1 MTTRTF
7 LVHGLLAGLLAGVAA
22 FVVAYT
28 VGEPQVDKA
37 IALEAVSDSEAAG
50 APASDGHDQTLTGS
64 SDSDESAGH
73 SHGDE
78 AVVSRTTQ
86 STLGLATGTL
96 ALGVVLG
103 GFTGLL
109 AAAGLG
115 RLGGLRP
122 AASTALVALLAAV
135 SFSVV
140 PFLKYPATPPAV
152 GSGETIDSRTAVY
165 FGFLAVSVL
174 GVLAA
179 VAVARRAA
187 RRWAAVPGVLAGAA
201 TYVVVAAVAALA
213 FPKIDELGSFP
224 ASILWDF
231 RIASLL
237 TLVAMWVVIGA
248 ALTAL
253 VDRTW
258 RQHSAVRARKELAAS
273 L

>member
-28 VGEPQVDKA
+28 VGEPQVDRA
-37 IALEAVSDSEAAG
+37 IALESAG
-50 APASDGHDQTLTGS
+50 ATADHHHEDGATAS
-64 SDSDESAGH
+64 H
-73 SHGDE
+73 SHSHDD
-78 AVVSRTTQ
+78 AAVSRTTQ

-96 ALGVVLG
+96 AIGVVLG
-103 GFTGLL
+103 GLTGLL
-109 AAAGLG
+109 SAVGLG
-115 RLGGLRP
+115 RLGSLRP
-122 AASTALVALLAAV
+122 AASTALVALLGAV

-152 GSGETIDSRTAVY
+152 GSGETIDSRTALW
-165 FGFLAVSVL
+165 FGFVAVSVL

-179 VAVARRAA
+179 VAVARWAA
-187 RRWAAVPGVLAGAA
+187 RRWSGVPGTIAGATA
-201 TYVVVAAVAALA
+201 YVVVVAAAALA
-213 FPKIDELGSFP
+213 FPKVDELGGFP

-231 RIASLL
+231 RISSLL
-237 TLVAMWVVIGA
+237 TLLAMWAVIGA
-248 ALTAL
+248 VLTVL

-258 RQHSAVRARKELAAS
+258 RRQEAVEAQRAFAAA

>member
-28 VGEPQVDKA
+28 VGEPQVDRA
-37 IALEAVSDSEAAG
+37 IALESAGATADHHHEDEAA
-50 APASDGHDQTLTGS
+50 ASGS
-64 SDSDESAGH
+64 VSH
-73 SHGDE
+73 SHSHDD
-78 AVVSRTTQ
+78 AAISRTTQ

-96 ALGVVLG
+96 GIGVVLG
-103 GFTGLL
+103 GLTGLL
-109 AAAGLG
+109 AAVGLG
-115 RLGGLRP
+115 RLGSLRP
-122 AASTALVALLAAV
+122 AASTALVALLGAV

-152 GSGETIDSRTAVY
+152 GSGETIDSRTALW
-165 FGFLAVSVL
+165 FGFVAVSVL

-179 VAVARRAA
+179 VAVARWAA
-187 RRWAAVPGVLAGAA
+187 RRWSGVPGTIAGAA
-201 TYVVVAAVAALA
+201 AYVVVVTVSALA
-213 FPKIDELGSFP
+213 FPKVDELGGFP

-231 RIASLL
+231 RISSLL
-237 TLVAMWVVIGA
+237 TLLAMWAVIGA

-253 VDRTW
+253 VDRSW
-258 RQHSAVRARKELAAS
+258 RRQAAVEAQRAYAAA

>member
-28 VGEPQVDKA
+28 VGEPQVDRA
-37 IALEAVSDSEAAG
+37 IALESAG
-50 APASDGHDQTLTGS
+50 ATADHHHEDDVTTSGAAS
-64 SDSDESAGH
+64 H
-73 SHGDE
+73 SHSHDD
-78 AVVSRTTQ
+78 AAISRTTQ

-96 ALGVVLG
+96 AIGIVLG
-103 GFTGLL
+103 GLTGLL
-109 AAAGLG
+109 SAVGLG
-115 RLGGLRP
+115 RLGSLRP
-122 AASTALVALLAAV
+122 AASTALVALLGAV

-152 GSGETIDSRTAVY
+152 GSGETIDSRTALW
-165 FGFLAVSVL
+165 FGFVAVSVL

-187 RRWAAVPGVLAGAA
+187 HRWSGVPGIVAGAA
-201 TYVVVAAVAALA
+201 AYVVVVAVAALF
-213 FPKIDELGSFP
+213 FPEVDELGGFP
-224 ASILWDF
+224 ASVLWDF
-231 RIASLL
+231 RISSLL
-237 TLVAMWVVIGA
+237 TLLAMWAVIGA
-248 ALTAL
+248 VLTVL

-258 RQHSAVRARKELAAS
+258 RRQEAAAAQRAFAAT

>member
-28 VGEPQVDKA
+28 VGEPQVDRA
-37 IALEAVSDSEAAG
+37 IALESAGATADHHEDEAA
-50 APASDGHDQTLTGS
+50 ASGS
-64 SDSDESAGH
+64 ASH
-73 SHGDE
+73 SHSHDD
-78 AVVSRTTQ
+78 AAISRTTQ

-96 ALGVVLG
+96 GIGVVLG
-103 GFTGLL
+103 GLTGLL
-109 AAAGLG
+109 AAVGLG
-115 RLGGLRP
+115 RLGSLRP
-122 AASTALVALLAAV
+122 AASTALVALLGAV

-152 GSGETIDSRTAVY
+152 GSGETIDSRTALW
-165 FGFLAVSVL
+165 FGFVTVSVL

-179 VAVARRAA
+179 VAVARWAA
-187 RRWAAVPGVLAGAA
+187 RRWSGVPGTIAGAA
-201 TYVVVAAVAALA
+201 AYVVVVTVAALA
-213 FPKIDELGSFP
+213 FPKVDELGGFP

-231 RIASLL
+231 RISSLL
-237 TLVAMWVVIGA
+237 TLLAMWAVIGA

-253 VDRTW
+253 VDRSW
-258 RQHSAVRARKELAAS
+258 RRQAAVEAQRAYAAA

>member
-28 VGEPQVDKA
+28 VGEPQVDRA
-37 IALEAVSDSEAAG
+37 IALESAG
-50 APASDGHDQTLTGS
+50 ATADHHHEDGATTSGAASHSHDH
-64 SDSDESAGH
+64 GH
-73 SHGDE
+73 SHDD
-78 AVVSRTTQ
+78 AAISRTTQ

-96 ALGVVLG
+96 AIGVVLG
-103 GFTGLL
+103 GLTGLL
-109 AAAGLG
+109 SAVGLG
-115 RLGGLRP
+115 RLGSLRP
-122 AASTALVALLAAV
+122 AASTALVALLGAV

-152 GSGETIDSRTAVY
+152 GSGETIDSRTALW
-165 FGFLAVSVL
+165 FGFVAVSVL

-179 VAVARRAA
+179 VAVARWAA
-187 RRWAAVPGVLAGAA
+187 RRWSGVPGTIAGATA
-201 TYVVVAAVAALA
+201 YVVVVAVAALA
-213 FPKIDELGSFP
+213 FPKVDELGGFP

-231 RIASLL
+231 RISSLL
-237 TLVAMWVVIGA
+237 TLLAMWAVIGA

-258 RQHSAVRARKELAAS
+258 RRQEAVEAQRAFAAA

>member
-1 MTTRTF
+1 MSTRTF

-28 VGEPQVDKA
+28 VGEPQIDKA
-37 IALEAVSDSEAAG
+37 IALEEAAS
-50 APASDGHDQTLTGS
+50 ATAADHEHSDG
-64 SDSDESAGH
+64 AAAH
-73 SHGDE
+73 SHDDE
-78 AVVSRTTQ
+78 DAVVSRSTQ

-96 ALGVVLG
+96 GLGVVLG

-109 AAAGLG
+109 AAVGLG

-165 FGFLAVSVL
+165 FGFLTISVV

-179 VAVARRAA
+179 VSVARRAA
-187 RRWAAVPGVLAGAA
+187 RRWTGVPGVLAGAA
-201 TYVVVAAVAALA
+201 TYVVVVAVAAVA
-213 FPKIDELGSFP
+213 FPKIDELGDFP

-231 RIASLL
+231 RVSSLL
-237 TLVAMWVVIGA
+237 TLLAMWAVIGA

-258 RQHSAVRARKELAAS
+258 RQQSALQAKRELAAS

>member
-28 VGEPQVDKA
+28 VGEPQVDRA
-37 IALEAVSDSEAAG
+37 IALESAG
-50 APASDGHDQTLTGS
+50 ATADHHHHE
-64 SDSDESAGH
+64 DEATTSH
-73 SHGDE
+73 SHGHSDDD
-78 AVVSRTTQ
+78 AAISRTTQ
-86 STLGLATGTL
+86 STVGLATGTL
-96 ALGVVLG
+96 AIGVVLG
-103 GFTGLL
+103 GLTGLL

-115 RLGGLRP
+115 RLGSLRP
-122 AASTALVALLAAV
+122 AASTALVALLGAV

-152 GSGETIDSRTAVY
+152 GSGETIDSRTALW
-165 FGFLAVSVL
+165 FGFVAVSVL
-174 GVLAA
+174 GVIAA
-179 VAVARRAA
+179 VTVARRAA
-187 RRWAAVPGVLAGAA
+187 RRWSGVPGTIAGATA
-201 TYVVVAAVAALA
+201 YVVLVTVAALA
-213 FPKIDELGSFP
+213 FPEVDELGGFP

-231 RIASLL
+231 RISSLL
-237 TLVAMWVVIGA
+237 TLLAMWAVIGA

-258 RQHSAVRARKELAAS
+258 RRQATVEARRAYAAA

>member
-1 MTTRTF
+1 MGARTF
-7 LVHGLLAGLLAGVAA
+7 LVHGLLAGLLAGIAA

-28 VGEPQVDKA
+28 VGEPQIDKA
-37 IALEAVSDSEAAG
+37 IALEEAAS
-50 APASDGHDQTLTGS
+50 APASDGHDHEHTAAG
-64 SDSDESAGH
+64 EEAGH

-122 AASTALVALLAAV
+122 AASTALVVLLAAV

-187 RRWAAVPGVLAGAA
+187 RRWTGVPGVLAGAA
-201 TYVVVAAVAALA
+201 TYVVVVAVAALA
-213 FPKIDELGSFP
+213 FPKIDELGDFP

-258 RQHSAVRARKELAAS
+258 RQHSAVQARKELAAS

>member
-1 MTTRTF
+1 MSTRTF

-28 VGEPQVDKA
+28 VGEPQIDKA
-37 IALEAVSDSEAAG
+37 IALEEAVS
-50 APASDGHDQTLTGS
+50 APASDGHD
-64 SDSDESAGH
+64 H
-73 SHGDE
+73 SHDHE
-78 AVVSRTTQ
+78 DAVVTRGTQ

-96 ALGVVLG
+96 AIGIVLG

-109 AAAGLG
+109 AALGLG

-122 AASTALVALLAAV
+122 AGGTALVALLGAV
-135 SFSVV
+135 AFSIV

-152 GSGETIDSRTAVY
+152 GSGETIDSRTALW
-165 FGFLAVSVL
+165 FGFVAVSLTAV
-174 GVLAA
+174 VAA

-187 RRWAAVPGVLAGAA
+187 RHWSGVPGVVAGAA
-201 TYVVVAAVAALA
+201 TYVVVVGVAALA
-213 FPKIDELGSFP
+213 FPKVDELGNFP

-231 RIASLL
+231 RMSSLL
-237 TLVAMWVVIGA
+237 TLVAMWAVIGA
-248 ALTAL
+248 VLTLL

-258 RQHSAVRARKELAAS
+258 RQHSAIAAQRELAAS

>member
-28 VGEPQVDKA
+28 VGEPQVDRA
-37 IALEAVSDSEAAG
+37 IALESAGATADHHHEDEATASDS
-50 APASDGHDQTLTGS
+50 
-64 SDSDESAGH
+64 H
-73 SHGDE
+73 SHDHGED
-78 AVVSRTTQ
+78 AAISRTTQ

-96 ALGVVLG
+96 AIGVVLG
-103 GFTGLL
+103 GLTGLL
-109 AAAGLG
+109 AAVGLG
-115 RLGGLRP
+115 RLGSLRP
-122 AASTALVALLAAV
+122 AAGTALVALLAAV

-152 GSGETIDSRTAVY
+152 GSGETIDSRTALW
-165 FGFLAVSVL
+165 FGFVAVSVL

-187 RRWAAVPGVLAGAA
+187 RRWSGVPGTIAGATA
-201 TYVVVAAVAALA
+201 YVVVVAVAALA
-213 FPKIDELGSFP
+213 FPKVDELGAFP
-224 ASILWDF
+224 ASVLWDF
-231 RIASLL
+231 RISSLL
-237 TLVAMWVVIGA
+237 TLLAMWAVIGA
-248 ALTAL
+248 VLTAL

-258 RQHSAVRARKELAAS
+258 RRQEAVAAQRAYAAA

>member
-7 LVHGLLAGLLAGVAA
+7 LVHGLLAGLLAGIAA

-28 VGEPQVDKA
+28 VGEPQIDKA
-37 IALEAVSDSEAAG
+37 IALEEVAG
-50 APASDGHDQTLTGS
+50 APASDGHDHTHADPSQ
-64 SDSDESAGH
+64 DAAGH

-152 GSGETIDSRTAVY
+152 GSGETIDSRTALW
-165 FGFLAVSVL
+165 FGFVAVSLTAV
-174 GVLAA
+174 VAA

-187 RRWAAVPGVLAGAA
+187 RHWSGVPGVVAGAA
-201 TYVVVAAVAALA
+201 TYVVVVGVAALA
-213 FPKIDELGSFP
+213 FPKVDELGNFP

-231 RIASLL
+231 RMSSLL
-237 TLVAMWVVIGA
+237 TLVAMWAVIGA
-248 ALTAL
+248 VLTLL

-258 RQHSAVRARKELAAS
+258 RQHSAIAAQRELAAS

>member
-28 VGEPQVDKA
+28 VGEPQVDRA
-37 IALEAVSDSEAAG
+37 IALESAGATADHHHEDGATASDS
-50 APASDGHDQTLTGS
+50 
-64 SDSDESAGH
+64 H
-73 SHGDE
+73 SHSHDD
-78 AVVSRTTQ
+78 AAISRTTQ

-96 ALGVVLG
+96 AIGVVLG
-103 GFTGLL
+103 GLTGLL
-109 AAAGLG
+109 SAVGLG

-122 AASTALVALLAAV
+122 AASTALVALLGAV

-152 GSGETIDSRTAVY
+152 GSGETIDSRTALW
-165 FGFLAVSVL
+165 FGFVAVSVL

-179 VAVARRAA
+179 VAVARWAA
-187 RRWAAVPGVLAGAA
+187 RRWSGVPGTIAGATA
-201 TYVVVAAVAALA
+201 YVVVVAVAALA
-213 FPKIDELGSFP
+213 FPKVDELGGFP

-231 RIASLL
+231 RISSLL
-237 TLVAMWVVIGA
+237 TLLAMWAVIGA

-258 RQHSAVRARKELAAS
+258 RRQEAVEAQRAFAAA

>member
-28 VGEPQVDKA
+28 VGEPQVDRA
-37 IALEAVSDSEAAG
+37 IALESAG
-50 APASDGHDQTLTGS
+50 ATADHHHEDGATTSGS
-64 SDSDESAGH
+64 VPH
-73 SHGDE
+73 SHSHDD
-78 AVVSRTTQ
+78 AAISRTTQ

-96 ALGVVLG
+96 AIGVVLG
-103 GFTGLL
+103 GLTGLL
-109 AAAGLG
+109 SAVGLG

-122 AASTALVALLAAV
+122 AASTALVALLGAV

-152 GSGETIDSRTAVY
+152 GSGETIDSRTALW
-165 FGFLAVSVL
+165 FGFVAASVL

-179 VAVARRAA
+179 VAVARWAA
-187 RRWAAVPGVLAGAA
+187 RRWSGVPGTIAGATA
-201 TYVVVAAVAALA
+201 YVVVVAVAALA
-213 FPKIDELGSFP
+213 FPEVDELGGFP

-231 RIASLL
+231 RVSSLL
-237 TLVAMWVVIGA
+237 TLLAMWAVIGA
-248 ALTAL
+248 VLTAL

-258 RQHSAVRARKELAAS
+258 RRQEAVAAQRAFAAA

>member
-28 VGEPQVDKA
+28 VGEPQVDRA
-37 IALEAVSDSEAAG
+37 IALESAGATADHHHEDEAA
-50 APASDGHDQTLTGS
+50 ASGS
-64 SDSDESAGH
+64 VSH
-73 SHGDE
+73 SHSHDD
-78 AVVSRTTQ
+78 AAISRTTQ

-96 ALGVVLG
+96 AIGVVLG
-103 GFTGLL
+103 GLTGLL
-109 AAAGLG
+109 AAVGLG
-115 RLGGLRP
+115 RLGSLRP
-122 AASTALVALLAAV
+122 AASTALVALLGAV

-152 GSGETIDSRTAVY
+152 GSGETIDSRTALW
-165 FGFLAVSVL
+165 FGFVAVSVL

-179 VAVARRAA
+179 VAVARWAA
-187 RRWAAVPGVLAGAA
+187 RRWSGVPGTIAGAA
-201 TYVVVAAVAALA
+201 AYVVVVTVSALA
-213 FPKIDELGSFP
+213 FPKVDELGGFP

-231 RIASLL
+231 RISSLL
-237 TLVAMWVVIGA
+237 TLLAMWAVIGA

-253 VDRTW
+253 VDRSW
-258 RQHSAVRARKELAAS
+258 RRQAAVEAQRAYAAA

>member
-28 VGEPQVDKA
+28 VGEPQVDRA
-37 IALEAVSDSEAAG
+37 IALESAGATADHHHEDGATAAHSHSHDEAA
-50 APASDGHDQTLTGS
+50 
-64 SDSDESAGH
+64 
-73 SHGDE
+73 
-78 AVVSRTTQ
+78 VSRTTQ

-96 ALGVVLG
+96 AIGVVLG
-103 GFTGLL
+103 GLTGLL
-109 AAAGLG
+109 SAVGLG
-115 RLGGLRP
+115 RLGNLRP
-122 AASTALVALLAAV
+122 AASTALVALLGAV

-152 GSGETIDSRTAVY
+152 GSGETIDSRTALW
-165 FGFLAVSVL
+165 FGFVAVSVL

-179 VAVARRAA
+179 VAVARWAA
-187 RRWAAVPGVLAGAA
+187 RRWSGVPGTIAGATA
-201 TYVVVAAVAALA
+201 YVVVVAVAALA
-213 FPKIDELGSFP
+213 FPKVDELGGFP
-224 ASILWDF
+224 ASVLWDF
-231 RIASLL
+231 RISSLL
-237 TLVAMWVVIGA
+237 TLLAMWAVIGA

-258 RQHSAVRARKELAAS
+258 RRQEAVEAQRAFAAA

>member
-28 VGEPQVDKA
+28 VGEPQVDRA
-37 IALEAVSDSEAAG
+37 IALESAGATADHHHEDGATASDS
-50 APASDGHDQTLTGS
+50 
-64 SDSDESAGH
+64 H
-73 SHGDE
+73 SHSHDD
-78 AVVSRTTQ
+78 AAVSRTTQ

-96 ALGVVLG
+96 AIGVVLG
-103 GFTGLL
+103 GLTGLL
-109 AAAGLG
+109 SAVGLG
-115 RLGGLRP
+115 RLGSLRP
-122 AASTALVALLAAV
+122 AASTALVALLGAV

-152 GSGETIDSRTAVY
+152 GSGETIDSRTALW
-165 FGFLAVSVL
+165 FGFVAVSVL

-179 VAVARRAA
+179 VAVARWAA
-187 RRWAAVPGVLAGAA
+187 RRWSGVPGTIAGATA
-201 TYVVVAAVAALA
+201 YVVVVAVAALA
-213 FPKIDELGSFP
+213 FPKVDELGGFP
-224 ASILWDF
+224 ASVLWDF
-231 RIASLL
+231 RISSLL
-237 TLVAMWVVIGA
+237 TLLAMWAVIGA

-258 RQHSAVRARKELAAS
+258 RRQEAVEAQRAFAAA